1 MLAKR
6 EVDRIFCQPFIEKI
20 VQEPAQYDSY
30 YQSKDD
36 RSRYAHDIDVMAKEK
51 ISIYGRINDNG
62 QCEDKTYL
70 FSLSLFFISSW
81 SASYLESFRAKDIVD
96 IPDSCNKEIDS
107 YHVSC

>member
-1 MLAKR
+1 M
-6 EVDRIFCQPFIEKI
+6 
-20 VQEPAQYDSY
+20 QESAQYDSY

-70 FSLSLFFISSW
+70 FSLNLFLFVMVCK
-81 SASYLESFRAKDIVD
+81 YLESFRAKDIID
-96 IPDSCNKEIDS
+96 IPDSCNKETDS

>member
-1 MLAKR
+1 MVSISVASIDSMAFSDSTIGVDGSPKR

-70 FSLSLFFISSW
+70 FSLNLFFIRHG
-81 SASYLESFRAKDIVD
+81 LQVFGIVLR
-96 IPDSCNKEIDS
+96 
-107 YHVSC
+107 

>member
-1 MLAKR
+1 MVSISVASIDSMAFSDSTIG
-6 EVDRIFCQPFIEKI
+6 VDGSPKEKLIGFFVSHLEKI

-70 FSLSLFFISSW
+70 FSLNLFFIRHG
-81 SASYLESFRAKDIVD
+81 LQVFGIVLR
-96 IPDSCNKEIDS
+96 
-107 YHVSC
+107 